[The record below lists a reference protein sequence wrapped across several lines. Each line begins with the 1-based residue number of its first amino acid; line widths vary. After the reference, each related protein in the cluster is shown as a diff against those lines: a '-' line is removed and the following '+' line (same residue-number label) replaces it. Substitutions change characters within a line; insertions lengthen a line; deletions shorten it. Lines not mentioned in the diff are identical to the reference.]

1 MREVILSKP
10 LSMKLARMSD
20 AAIRGALKRGRLV
33 EGDAYIEGVVHQG
46 ITFDSLAA
54 YCGWAPKTCDEILIA
69 HMVPQG
75 ARAFLTER
83 DPGESVRA
91 MTYGDAARRAE
102 VEATYSEGDE

>member
-54 YCGWAPKTCDEILIA
+54 YCGWALKPATKSSLLTWS
-69 HMVPQG
+69 H
-75 ARAFLTER
+75 RALVLF
-83 DPGESVRA
+83 
-91 MTYGDAARRAE
+91 
-102 VEATYSEGDE
+102 